1 MVKQYHHDNEVDLI
15 LDDIRDTLA
24 PGSNPDCTF
33 ITRRHDKR
41 LQERLIDLSDREDPK
56 AWSTLVYTRDLEQ
69 TAVGWQDIIPYP
81 KYVDK
86 RPVEK
91 GPTKRMRH
99 TNPVDNSTIVRHLQ
113 ERIRKWADRKP
124 GIYTKKSSYSTA
136 SAQKPGFVP
145 ATCPAQLSKVALIS
159 SVDLPL
165 NPENDQKQSVK
176 KSNSNEGLSPN
187 DSPDKF
193 PVSWNILSQNDAT
206 HLNLQTYGMDPNVTY
221 VPARRL
227 NSHINSYTERKKTE
241 QQERTVAKQQQLY
254 GRPGGVL
261 QPARAP
267 RYKSRKPGVRLR
279 RYPDSTEDMT
289 EEGADEEST
298 QGTKFKCSIC
308 IEGLQV
314 AAEGSARKLQTQ
326 YCSRLAKSAEKLQN
340 QHFSMLPEICRTV
353 SPVLFE
359 PDWPP
364 NIEYHTSDAES
375 ALVHSKIQ
383 GKNLGGGP
391 LTSDSLVNYKID
403 KAPVDLGSTTSL
415 ALVSGEGRA
424 KRNSP
429 GQLYTGTALR
439 TESVA
444 NQDHFLSKGRL
455 LDLKQLVIKE
465 RINPS
470 AMRSV
475 RANRK
480 KQDQGGSPH
489 NGRGTE
495 KRPLRKSDKCF
506 RSEGGAQSLYDR
518 FQASKSGKKKRKM
531 YGVSICDVYESK
543 PEPDMFSYGL
553 FLSTPIATPPSKQ
566 KLDPLMN
573 IKPVNF
579 INNLSV

>member
-314 AAEGSARKLQTQ
+314 A
-326 YCSRLAKSAEKLQN
+326 
-340 QHFSMLPEICRTV
+340 
-353 SPVLFE
+353 
-359 PDWPP
+359 DWPP

>member
-91 GPTKRMRH
+91 APTKRMRH

-124 GIYTKKSSYSTA
+124 GIYTRKSSYSTA
-136 SAQKPGFVP
+136 SAQKHGFVP
-145 ATCPAQLSKVALIS
+145 APCPAQLSKVALIS

-165 NPENDQKQSVK
+165 HPDNDQKQSVK

-298 QGTKFKCSIC
+298 QGAKFKCSIC

-314 AAEGSARKLQTQ
+314 A
-326 YCSRLAKSAEKLQN
+326 
-340 QHFSMLPEICRTV
+340 
-353 SPVLFE
+353 
-359 PDWPP
+359 DWPP

-475 RANRK
+475 RSNRK

>member
-145 ATCPAQLSKVALIS
+145 ATCPAQLSKVANIIPYSLCQLIS

-359 PDWPP
+359 PAPP
-364 NIEYHTSDAES
+364 SR
-375 ALVHSKIQ
+375 SKT
-383 GKNLGGGP
+383 LH
-391 LTSDSLVNYKID
+391 LSLVI
-403 KAPVDLGSTTSL
+403 L
-415 ALVSGEGRA
+415 
-424 KRNSP
+424 
-429 GQLYTGTALR
+429 
-439 TESVA
+439 
-444 NQDHFLSKGRL
+444 H
-455 LDLKQLVIKE
+455 
-465 RINPS
+465 
-470 AMRSV
+470 
-475 RANRK
+475 
-480 KQDQGGSPH
+480 
-489 NGRGTE
+489 
-495 KRPLRKSDKCF
+495 
-506 RSEGGAQSLYDR
+506 QSL
-518 FQASKSGKKKRKM
+518 KK
-531 YGVSICDVYESK
+531 
-543 PEPDMFSYGL
+543 L
-553 FLSTPIATPPSKQ
+553 ATKH
-566 KLDPLMN
+566 
-573 IKPVNF
+573 
-579 INNLSV
+579 

>member
-145 ATCPAQLSKVALIS
+145 ATCPAQLSKVANIIPYSLCQLIS

-206 HLNLQTYGMDPNVTY
+206 HLNLQTYGMDPNVT
-221 VPARRL
+221 
-227 NSHINSYTERKKTE
+227 KKTE

>member
-1 MVKQYHHDNEVDLI
+1 M
-15 LDDIRDTLA
+15 
-24 PGSNPDCTF
+24 
-33 ITRRHDKR
+33 
-41 LQERLIDLSDREDPK
+41 
-56 AWSTLVYTRDLEQ
+56 
-69 TAVGWQDIIPYP
+69 
-81 KYVDK
+81 
-86 RPVEK
+86 
-91 GPTKRMRH
+91 
-99 TNPVDNSTIVRHLQ
+99 NSTKEIESNKNSL
-113 ERIRKWADRKP
+113 
-124 GIYTKKSSYSTA
+124 TKLFA
-136 SAQKPGFVP
+136 FV
-145 ATCPAQLSKVALIS
+145 T
-159 SVDLPL
+159 
-165 NPENDQKQSVK
+165 
-176 KSNSNEGLSPN
+176 
-187 DSPDKF
+187 
-193 PVSWNILSQNDAT
+193 
-206 HLNLQTYGMDPNVTY
+206 LNLAKSTCVT
-221 VPARRL
+221 
-227 NSHINSYTERKKTE
+227 
-241 QQERTVAKQQQLY
+241 
-254 GRPGGVL
+254 
-261 QPARAP
+261 
-267 RYKSRKPGVRLR
+267 
-279 RYPDSTEDMT
+279 
-289 EEGADEEST
+289 
-298 QGTKFKCSIC
+298 
-308 IEGLQV
+308 
-314 AAEGSARKLQTQ
+314 KLQTS
-326 YCSRLAKSAEKLQN
+326 YNYGHLSSSTHSFVTAN
-340 QHFSMLPEICRTV
+340 FHF
-353 SPVLFE
+353 PVIFT
-359 PDWPP
+359 PSDWPP

-475 RANRK
+475 RSNRK